1 VAVFGFAL
9 IFFGITSVEHR
20 FRVSPAASGQV
31 SWNASSDSNVSVPS
45 RVSGVSYSFQA
56 FLVFPMCPAFSAF
69 LVLSLFL
76 TFFVKA
82 CY

>member
-1 VAVFGFAL
+1 VSSWASQLTLFFHRF
-9 IFFGITSVEHR
+9 FFGISSDEHR

-31 SWNASSDSNVSVPS
+31 SWNASSDSNVSIPS
-45 RVSGVSYSFQA
+45 RVSGVFWSFQ
-56 FLVFPMCPAFSAF
+56 VFSMF

-76 TFFVKA
+76 MFFVKA